1 MNIKSLLGPASG
13 YVVSVVTIA
22 GAVLLAA
29 LGHTV
34 PDQLWTLAA
43 TGLGVGAGASLP
55 SQHTTEPATAD
66 APTAAIP
73 AAAVTAVT
81 SGT

>member
-1 MNIKSLLGPASG
+1 MNLRTLIGPASG
-13 YVVSVVTIA
+13 YVVSVVTVA

-29 LGHTV
+29 LGHSV

-55 SQHTTEPATAD
+55 SQHATEPATA
-66 APTAAIP
+66 ATPGA
-73 AAAVTAVT
+73 
-81 SGT
+81 

>member
-1 MNIKSLLGPASG
+1 MNLRALIGPASG
-13 YVVSVVTIA
+13 YVVSVVTVA

-29 LGHTV
+29 LGHAV

-55 SQHTTEPATAD
+55 SQHTAE
-66 APTAAIP
+66 P
-73 AAAVTAVT
+73 AAAVTPGA
-81 SGT
+81 

>member
-1 MNIKSLLGPASG
+1 MNLRTLIGPASG
-13 YVVSVVTIA
+13 YVVSVVTVA

-29 LGHTV
+29 LGHPV

-55 SQHTTEPATAD
+55 SQHTTEPASPPASTP
-66 APTAAIP
+66 APAA
-73 AAAVTAVT
+73 AAAVTPGA
-81 SGT
+81 